1 MLKPSYLE
9 QVPDRLIELY
19 AEVEADIIADMCARL
34 SKMDFIPSAEWQ
46 YKKLTEMGYV
56 HDYILERLSAVS
68 GITKKELEQLMTN
81 SGVQALKADSVIYN
95 KAGLNAPVLNASPA
109 LQQVLRAGYENTK
122 GLFENLTRT
131 TANTATKQFENMLDK
146 AWLQINSGAFD
157 YNTAIKSAI
166 KDLTSKGL
174 AVIRYPTGHT
184 DYLET
189 AVRRAVVTGVNQTAL
204 KLQDALAD
212 ELGSDLVETTAHSGA
227 RPSHAEWQGKVFSR
241 SGTHPKYPDFK
252 KVTGYGTGEGLGG
265 WNCRHS
271 FFPYFEGMG
280 RVYTQSELD
289 EMNTKKYEYNGEKL
303 TEYEATQKQRA
314 IERNIRRWKR
324 EKIGMEAAGQPTDE
338 AAAKLRSWREKQ
350 KDLIEQTGLKRQYE
364 RENIYFGKNKTFMDG
379 DSKDG
384 LTKVGKN
391 NIIKKTESS
400 EAAKEILKICEYN
413 KVEYREVQRLQ
424 KELSTDE
431 IIEKLAGGDMTEGS
445 CSSLAFAYI
454 GNRNGFDVLD
464 FRGGNST
471 SVFARNSNIQ
481 KMMELPNVKGSVTM
495 VKKEI
500 SGTME
505 VLKNIELN
513 KEYYLATG
521 KHAAIVRRLESGV
534 EYLELQSKNQNGWM
548 PFDRY
553 GSIASTLNKRFG
565 CRKTIDKF
573 YGKVW
578 EKPVVLMDVDSFKD
592 NPDFEQI
599 LGYINT
605 AVGSQKKGAMGS
617 VK

>member
-1 MLKPSYLE
+1 MLKPSYLD

-46 YKKLTEMGYV
+46 YKKLIEMGYV

-68 GITKKELEQLMTN
+68 GVTKKELEQLMTN

-109 LQQVLRAGYENTK
+109 LQQVLQAGYENTK

-271 FFPYFEGMG
+271 FFPYFEGMEQ
-280 RVYTQSELD
+280 VYTQSELD
-289 EMNTKKYEYNGEKL
+289 EMNAPKYEYNGEKL

-324 EKIGMEAAGQPTDE
+324 EKIGMESAGQPTDE
-338 AAAKLRSWREKQ
+338 AVAKLAKWRGIQ
-350 KDLIEQTGLKRQYE
+350 KDFIEQTGLKRQ
-364 RENIYFGKNKTFMDG
+364 
-379 DSKDG
+379 
-384 LTKVGKN
+384 
-391 NIIKKTESS
+391 
-400 EAAKEILKICEYN
+400 
-413 KVEYREVQRLQ
+413 
-424 KELSTDE
+424 
-431 IIEKLAGGDMTEGS
+431 
-445 CSSLAFAYI
+445 
-454 GNRNGFDVLD
+454 
-464 FRGGNST
+464 
-471 SVFARNSNIQ
+471 FAR
-481 KMMELPNVKGSVTM
+481 E
-495 VKKEI
+495 
-500 SGTME
+500 
-505 VLKNIELN
+505 
-513 KEYYLATG
+513 
-521 KHAAIVRRLESGV
+521 
-534 EYLELQSKNQNGWM
+534 
-548 PFDRY
+548 
-553 GSIASTLNKRFG
+553 
-565 CRKTIDKF
+565 
-573 YGKVW
+573 
-578 EKPVVLMDVDSFKD
+578 
-592 NPDFEQI
+592 
-599 LGYINT
+599 
-605 AVGSQKKGAMGS
+605 
-617 VK
+617 